1 MNDIFAHRPHVSNGM
16 AARILWALIAG
27 FLVGVFV
34 RSFIPLGWSS
44 LGFVLLLT
52 VAAFA
57 LAYLEPK
64 QRTALLVIAVALLAF
79 SGGIAR
85 MNAAVLYGD
94 PVLTVRLE
102 QKVVLEGVVS
112 TEPDMRESGVRLSV
126 SATSLTVGSTTVPIH
141 AGILV
146 TVPAHTGISY
156 GDKIRAEGTLQLPEA
171 FDTSDGRQFDYPMFL
186 AKDGILYTLS
196 FARVEVIGGNTGNPV
211 KAGAIWVKQKF
222 LKGLQA
228 ALPEPEAGLA
238 GGITVGDKR
247 SIGKELSDT
256 FIRTSLIHVV
266 VLSGYNI
273 TLVINMLRRMMV
285 LLPRAIQYGGI
296 AFSVLFIV
304 LMTGG
309 APSATRAGA
318 MALIAVFARATAR
331 TFIAVRILGV
341 VAAAMVMWNP
351 MYLAF
356 DPGFQL
362 SALATLGLVL
372 FTTPIAAR
380 LTSVPEKF
388 GLREI
393 ISSTLGTQLTVLPL
407 LLYQNG
413 IFSVVAL
420 PANLLALVAV
430 PYAMF
435 ASFIAA
441 IGGIIAGPFAILI
454 AAPALALLW
463 YILAVAQF
471 FAALPFAAVSVPA
484 FSAWWMFGAYAALFA
499 GYFYYKRKRPGHDPG
514 R

>member
-1 MNDIFAHRPHVSNGM
+1 
-16 AARILWALIAG
+16 
-27 FLVGVFV
+27 
-34 RSFIPLGWSS
+34 
-44 LGFVLLLT
+44 
-52 VAAFA
+52 
-57 LAYLEPK
+57 
-64 QRTALLVIAVALLAF
+64 
-79 SGGIAR
+79 
-85 MNAAVLYGD
+85 
-94 PVLTVRLE
+94 
-102 QKVVLEGVVS
+102 
-112 TEPDMRESGVRLSV
+112 
-126 SATSLTVGSTTVPIH
+126 
-141 AGILV
+141 
-146 TVPAHTGISY
+146 
-156 GDKIRAEGTLQLPEA
+156 
-171 FDTSDGRQFDYPMFL
+171 MFL

-196 FARVEVIGGNTGNPV
+196 FARVEPIGNNAGNPL
-211 KAGAIWVKQKF
+211 KKGAIWVKQKF
-222 LKGLQA
+222 LHGLQS

-247 SIGKELSDT
+247 SIGKDLSDT

-273 TLVINMLRRMMV
+273 TIVINMLRRMMMA
-285 LLPRAIQYGGI
+285 LPRAIQYGGI

-341 VAAAMVMWNP
+341 VAAAMVLWNP

-372 FTTPIAAR
+372 FTTPIAER
-380 LTSVPEKF
+380 LSRIPEKF

-393 ISSTLGTQLTVLPL
+393 ISSTLGTQLMVLPL

-435 ASFIAA
+435 ASVIAA
-441 IGGIIAGPFAILI
+441 LAGMIAGPFAIFF

-471 FAALPFAAVSVPA
+471 FASLPFASVSVPA
-484 FSAWWMFGAYAALFA
+484 FSAWWMFGAYALLLG
-499 GYFYYKRKRPGHDPG
+499 GYFYYQKKTAGLAQK
-514 R
+514 